1 MERGQEPE
9 ETNMA
14 LSKIN
19 KFFTR
24 PRLKNLFFMALQAVF
39 LLAFSASSFAF
50 STEKILYK
58 AIQENDKNQ
67 IDSLRK
73 QGIKISEGSYL
84 NNVAL
89 SKNQEIFKL
98 LLDMGGDIN
107 RAEEGPSLNH
117 ESKNDVGGKTPLC
130 LTLANFL
137 SSKKEMNTV
146 KGSDEWVA
154 FLLNH
159 GADPNKKCYGK
170 YTPIMMVAG
179 KGADTEGLSQW
190 DRVEMAMRIIVLLMK
205 NGADL
210 DAQVDGVT
218 ALDYAQESHNLDL
231 VMFLKSLGAAQ

>member
-1 MERGQEPE
+1 ME
-9 ETNMA
+9 

-19 KFFTR
+19 KVFTR
-24 PRLKNLFFMALQAVF
+24 SRRKNLFFVTLQVVS

-58 AIQENDKNQ
+58 AIQENDKKQ

-73 QGIKISEGSYL
+73 QGIKISEGNYL

-98 LLDMGGDIN
+98 LLDMGADIN
-107 RAEEGPSLNH
+107 EVQEGPLLNH

-130 LTLANFL
+130 LTVSNFL

-179 KGADTEGLSQW
+179 KGADTEGQSQW

-210 DAQVDGVT
+210 DVQVDGVT
-218 ALDYAQESHNLDL
+218 AMDYAQESQNLDL

>member
-1 MERGQEPE
+1 MR
-9 ETNMA
+9 
-14 LSKIN
+14 LSEIKNFSAIPHLRSQ
-19 KFFTR
+19 FFLT
-24 PRLKNLFFMALQAVF
+24 LMVLFVWVF
-39 LLAFSASSFAF
+39 PASSFAF
-50 STEKILYK
+50 STEKVLYK
-58 AIQENDKNQ
+58 AIQDNDKNQ

-73 QGIKISEGSYL
+73 QGIKINEGNYL

-89 SKNQEIFKL
+89 NKNQEIFKL

-107 RAEEGPSLNH
+107 RAEVGPPLNH

-130 LTLANFL
+130 LTVSNFL
-137 SSKKEMNTV
+137 SSKKEMDRV

-210 DAQVDGVT
+210 DARIDGVT
-218 ALDYAQESHNLDL
+218 AMDYAQESHNLDI
-231 VMFLKSLGAAQ
+231 VMFLKSLGAAE

>member
-1 MERGQEPE
+1 MRMPE
-9 ETNMA
+9 VKNFSTIPHLNSQFFLA
-14 LSKIN
+14 LMV
-19 KFFTR
+19 
-24 PRLKNLFFMALQAVF
+24 LFVWMFP
-39 LLAFSASSFAF
+39 ASSFAF
-50 STEKILYK
+50 STERVPYK

-73 QGIKISEGSYL
+73 QGIKINEGNYL

-89 SKNQEIFKL
+89 NKNKEIFKL

-107 RAEEGPSLNH
+107 QAQAGPPLGH
-117 ESKNDVGGKTPLC
+117 ESKTDVGGKTPLC
-130 LTLANFL
+130 LTVSNFL
-137 SSKKEMNTV
+137 SSKKEMDKV

-190 DRVEMAMRIIVLLMK
+190 DRVDMAMRIIVLLMK

-210 DAQVDGVT
+210 DARIDGVT
-218 ALDYAQESHNLDL
+218 AMDYAQKSQNLDL
-231 VMFLKSLGAAQ
+231 VMFLKSLGAAE